1 MTQRRVG
8 SRSQQKNYKYVLIC
22 RLGVWNPLNI
32 VFKMPFVRTFQ
43 IVKSTISLFKG
54 KSDVQHSFA
63 LRRVESEGM
72 FANLIH
78 AKNGE

>member
-1 MTQRRVG
+1 
-8 SRSQQKNYKYVLIC
+8 
-22 RLGVWNPLNI
+22 
-32 VFKMPFVRTFQ
+32 MPFVRTFQ
-43 IVKSTISLFKG
+43 IAKSTISLFKG

-78 AKNGE
+78 AKNVHVSSEFCAGKVRLGDKFGEHL